1 MADAPSKPAPLD
13 DAEMTPQQRDEAQR
27 YGHLSLRCSLIDMG
41 IDVGFLFLFAVFVV
55 GPLDRWLR
63 GSVPALSHDTL
74 RLMAIYVA
82 MTALHIVVSLPL
94 SFYSGY
100 LLEHQFG
107 LSTLTWPRWAGRY
120 LKRIGLSSALGL
132 ALIVGLYWLIWTLG
146 AWWWLGAG
154 LAAFAVSIVLGQLL
168 PVLILPL
175 FYPVKRLDT
184 PELQQRLAKL
194 AEGTGLSI
202 EGVYRLDLSV
212 ETVKA
217 NAMLAGLGRT
227 RRVLMGDTLLDR
239 FTPEEIDIIF
249 AHEIGHHV
257 YRHLPKMLAGGLV
270 FSLAGLWL
278 CDQVIRT
285 AVLQP
290 ALFRYEE
297 LSPAA
302 LPWLALLL
310 TVFGMAAAPLQNVV
324 SRWFERQAD
333 RYALQ
338 RTRRPDAFRS
348 AFRKL
353 AKLNKDDPD
362 PPRTAVI
369 LFYSHP
375 PISERIAMADGFTR

>member
-1 MADAPSKPAPLD
+1 MADAPAKPAPLD
-13 DAEMTPQQRDEAQR
+13 DAEMTPHERKEAQR
-27 YGHLSLRCSLIDMG
+27 YGHLSLRCSLWDMG
-41 IDVGFLFLFAVFVV
+41 LDVAFLFLFAVFVV

-63 GSVPALSHDTL
+63 VHVPVLSYDTL
-74 RLMAIYVA
+74 RLIVLYLA
-82 MTALHIVVSLPL
+82 MTALHVVVSLPL

-107 LSTLTWPRWAGRY
+107 LSTLSWQRWALRY
-120 LKRIGLSSALGL
+120 LKRLGLASALGL
-132 ALIVGLYWLIWTLG
+132 VMVVGLFWLIWTLG

-154 LAAFAVSIVLGQLL
+154 LAAFGVSIVLGQLL

-239 FTPEEIDIIF
+239 FSPEEIDVIF

-257 YRHLPKMLAGGLV
+257 RKHLPLMLIGGLV

-285 AVLQP
+285 AVVQP

-302 LPWLALLL
+302 LPWLMLML
-310 TVFGMAAAPLQNVV
+310 TLFGMAAAPLQNLV

-333 RYALQ
+333 RYALE
-338 RTRRPDAFRS
+338 RTKRPDAFRS

-375 PISERIAMADGFTR
+375 PISERIALADRFTR